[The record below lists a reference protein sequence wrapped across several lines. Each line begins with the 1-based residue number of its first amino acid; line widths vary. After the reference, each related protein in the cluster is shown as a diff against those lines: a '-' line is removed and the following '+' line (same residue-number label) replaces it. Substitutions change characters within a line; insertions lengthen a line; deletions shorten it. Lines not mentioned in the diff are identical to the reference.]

1 MILTLV
7 AEVRPELKVS
17 FVLFQHF
24 LLSNVIFT
32 ELNKF
37 LRLAQTA
44 RHKNVKEKKKASVSF
59 EISLLMTPKYLT

>member
-7 AEVRPELKVS
+7 ADTRPELKVS
-17 FVLFQHF
+17 LVLFQHF

-32 ELNKF
+32 ELDKV

-44 RHKNVKEKKKASVSF
+44 RHKNVKKKKKVKCF
-59 EISLLMTPKYLT
+59 I